1 VGIKKTMKKQEDKLA
16 SDSHGPVV
24 QLTLLAT
31 TDLHASVQPYNYYLD
46 KRVDAAGLACIA
58 TLVDRI
64 RAETPNC
71 LLFDNGDT
79 LQGTPLGD
87 YAAKERLADGR
98 PHPMIAAMNALGY
111 DAATLGNHDFN
122 YGLAFLTQALQGADY
137 PVVLANVSR
146 ADGAPFLPPTA
157 MLTRNLHDA
166 VGAWHKISIGVIG
179 LVPPQVT
186 TWDKQILAGVLDTQP
201 IVETAARCTSDLR
214 AEGADIVV
222 ALCHSGL
229 GPETDRPDLENAI
242 RPLARL
248 AGLDAIIAGHSHEV
262 IPGPERSRSTDTPYE
277 VPIVQPGAYGSHLGQ
292 ITLTLHATDT
302 GWQVTE
308 SSVRTHPIIGESGD
322 PVPASDRL
330 MQVSATDHMATL
342 GYIRRRIGESTRPLT
357 SYFAQ
362 VSNTAAIALIA
373 EAQRAAAAQ
382 ALAGH
387 PLQGMPLLSVAAPFK
402 AGGRGG
408 TLNYTDIPAG
418 PLSIRNI
425 ADLYIYPNRLQ
436 ILSATGVEI
445 LNWLERSACAFH
457 RITPG
462 SSDQR
467 LIDHRFASY
476 NFDVMTG
483 LSYVIDPTEPARF
496 SATGED
502 RFETPGR
509 IRDLAY
515 QGCPVDPTDRFLVA
529 TNSYRAAGGGHFDA
543 PTRCDVILD
552 PHQSIQDVLIAHV
565 AAHVPISPEPLATW
579 RFADLPGTTVIVETG
594 RGARMHDEEFERL
607 RLEPAG
613 YSPEGF
619 ARFTMQ
625 M

>member
-1 VGIKKTMKKQEDKLA
+1 MKKQEDKLA
-16 SDSHGPVV
+16 SDDHGPGV

-31 TDLHASVQPYNYYLD
+31 TDLHASVQPYDYYLD
-46 KRVDAAGLACIA
+46 RRVDAAGLACIA

-64 RAETPNC
+64 RAQTPNC

-87 YAAKERLADGR
+87 YAARERLADGR

-122 YGLAFLTQALQGADY
+122 YGVAFLTQALQGASF
-137 PVVLANVSR
+137 PVVVANVAR

-157 MLTRNLHDA
+157 ILTRNLHDA
-166 VGAWHKISIGVIG
+166 NGASHKISIGVIG

-186 TWDKQILAGVLDTQP
+186 TWDKQILAGALATQP
-201 IVETAARCTSDLR
+201 IVETASRCARDLR

-242 RPLARL
+242 RPLARC

-262 IPGPERSRSTDTPYE
+262 IPGPGGSGPTDARRG

-292 ITLTLHATDT
+292 ITLTLKPAGT

-308 SSVRTHPIIGESGD
+308 SSVRTHPIIGENGD

-362 VSNTAAIALIA
+362 VSNSAAIALIA
-373 EAQRAAAAQ
+373 EAQRAAAVQ

-387 PLQGMPLLSVAAPFK
+387 PLEGMPLLSVAAPFK

-408 TLNYTDIPAG
+408 TQNYTDIPAG

-436 ILSATGVEI
+436 ILAATGAEI
-445 LNWLERSACAFH
+445 INWLERSACAFH
-457 RITPG
+457 QITAG
-462 SSDQR
+462 GRDQR

-483 LSYVIDPTEPARF
+483 LSYVIDPSQPARY
-496 SATGED
+496 SPNGED
-502 RFETPGR
+502 RFDTAGR

-515 QGCPVDPTDRFLVA
+515 QGRPVDPGDRFLVA

-565 AAHVPISPEPLATW
+565 TAHVPVSPEPLATW
-579 RFADLPGTTVIVETG
+579 RFVDLPGTSVIVETG
-594 RGARMHDEEFERL
+594 RGARMHDDEIARL
-607 RLEPAG
+607 GLDPAG
-613 YSPEGF
+613 YSPDGF
-619 ARFTMQ
+619 ARFTME

>member
-1 VGIKKTMKKQEDKLA
+1 MKKQEDKLA

-24 QLTLLAT
+24 KLTLLAT
-31 TDLHASVQPYNYYLD
+31 TDLHASLRPYNYYLD
-46 KRVDAAGLACIA
+46 RRVDAAGLACIA

-64 RAETPNC
+64 RSDTPNC
-71 LLFDNGDT
+71 MLFDNGDT

-98 PHPMIAAMNALGY
+98 PHPMIAAMNAVGY

-122 YGLAFLTQALQGADY
+122 YGLAFLTQTLEGAKF

-146 ADGAPFLPPTA
+146 SDGAPFLPATA
-157 MLTRNLHDA
+157 MLTRNLRD
-166 VGAWHKISIGVIG
+166 VDGAWHKLSIGVVG
-179 LVPPQVT
+179 LVPPQIA
-186 TWDKQILAGVLDTQP
+186 TWDKQILAGALDTRP
-201 IVETAARCTSDLR
+201 IVETAARCAQDLR
-214 AEGADIVV
+214 AEGADIVI

-229 GPETDRPDLENAI
+229 GAEEDRPDLENAI
-242 RPLARL
+242 RPLARC

-262 IPGPERSRSTDTPYE
+262 IPRSGSPETTEAPDD

-302 GWQVTE
+302 GWRVAHSAAQ
-308 SSVRTHPIIGESGD
+308 THPIIGEGGN
-322 PVPASDRL
+322 PVPASDRIL
-330 MQVSATDHMATL
+330 QVSATDHMATL

-382 ALAGH
+382 ALIGH
-387 PLQGMPLLSVAAPFK
+387 PLEAMPLLSAVAPFK

-408 TLNYTDIPAG
+408 TQNYTDIPAG

-436 ILSATGVEI
+436 ILSATGADI
-445 LNWLERSACAFH
+445 ADWLERSACAFH
-457 RITPG
+457 QITSG
-462 SSDQR
+462 SSDQL

-496 SATGED
+496 SPGGED

-509 IRDLAY
+509 IRGLCY
-515 QGCPVDPTDRFLVA
+515 QGRAVDPGDRFLVA
-529 TNSYRAAGGGHFDA
+529 TNSYRAAGGGHFMA
-543 PTRCDVILD
+543 PTRCDMVLD
-552 PHQSIQDVLIAHV
+552 PHLTVQDVLIAHV
-565 AAHVPISPEPLATW
+565 AAHVPITPEPLATW
-579 RFADLPGTTVIVETG
+579 QFADLGGTSVIVETG
-594 RGARMHDEEFERL
+594 RGARMQDAELERL
-607 RLEPAG
+607 GLDPAG

-619 ARFTMQ
+619 ARFTKVL
-625 M
+625 